1 MPALGLAAAGSN
13 RSAEPPAQT
22 RQTTPDPPNKAP
34 NAPQKESAAP
44 QKTGDPATSG
54 EGPADPLKLAE
65 PKPASGAK
73 VPGAAPVNARTYVI
87 GPEDILGIIVYGQRD
102 FSIPSY
108 LVRPDGVI
116 SVPLIGEVTAAGHT
130 PEQLGGDIAEQLKK
144 FIKNPDVQVQVLQVH
159 SRKFR
164 IQGEVNRPGEFDL
177 VRPTSV
183 LEALVNAGGFREWAD
198 EKNIKIFRDGG
209 KKILK
214 FNYRDVIQGKHLD
227 QNVQVEPN
235 DIIIVR

>member
-1 MPALGLAAAGSN
+1 MPFWGLGALNSAARPAPQQHAADAPQAAA
-13 RSAEPPAQT
+13 
-22 RQTTPDPPNKAP
+22 
-34 NAPQKESAAP
+34 AAS
-44 QKTGDPATSG
+44 QKTADPAG
-54 EGPADPLKLAE
+54 EKQADPLKLAA
-65 PKPASGAK
+65 PKPSADAK
-73 VPGAAPVNARTYVI
+73 VPGAAPVNSKTYVI

-116 SVPLIGEVTAAGHT
+116 SVPLIGEITAAGHT
-130 PEQLGGDIAEQLKK
+130 PEELGGDIAEQLKK
-144 FIKNPDVQVQVLQVH
+144 FIKNPDVNVQVLQVH

-164 IQGEVNRPGEFDL
+164 INGEVNRPGEFDL
-177 VRPTSV
+177 VRPTTI

-198 EKNIKIFRDGG
+198 QKNIKIFRDGG

-214 FNYRDVIQGKHLD
+214 FNYKDVIQGKHLE

-235 DIIIVR
+235 DIIIVK